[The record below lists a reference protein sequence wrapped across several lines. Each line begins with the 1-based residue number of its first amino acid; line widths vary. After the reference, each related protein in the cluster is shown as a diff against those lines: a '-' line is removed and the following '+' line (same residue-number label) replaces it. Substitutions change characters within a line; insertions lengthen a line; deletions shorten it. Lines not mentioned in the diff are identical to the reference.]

1 MILWFNWSMF
11 LWMYPVSKWL
21 AVCSSGGKN
30 MGWIIWQNLEVIKV
44 NISFDNKRNLVKPMK
59 NSKIHLIVQ
68 SIWLQYRKIRLL
80 TPERFGQNETFTAW
94 KVERKD
100 ESREKHIN
108 CVIPAQSSLGLSGW
122 LWRTSGW
129 CDVRIWGRLLKS
141 SYYLGRSWHMMR
153 PTLVTSALL
162 KQEMFSSSI
171 ASAAAHDNRYKDSLV
186 PWGYVW
192 QQNQT

>member
-129 CDVRIWGRLLKS
+129 CDVRIWGRPPQLLILSRTLATHDEANIGDVS
-141 SYYLGRSWHMMR
+141 SSQTGNVFFKHNIGRS
-153 PTLVTSALL
+153 P
-162 KQEMFSSSI
+162 
-171 ASAAAHDNRYKDSLV
+171 
-186 PWGYVW
+186 W
-192 QQNQT
+192 QQIQR